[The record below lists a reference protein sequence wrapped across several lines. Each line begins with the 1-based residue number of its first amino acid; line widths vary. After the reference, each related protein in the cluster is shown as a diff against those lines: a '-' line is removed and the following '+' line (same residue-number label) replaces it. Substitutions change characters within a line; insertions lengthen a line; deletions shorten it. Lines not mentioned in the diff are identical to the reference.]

1 VVPYAPFIGENF
13 LFMDDNAL
21 PHMARI
27 VVRYLE
33 QVGIRLLSWPAN
45 SADLNPIDHDWDF
58 LGKRMRRRQLRL
70 ETLNGLKV
78 ALEEECAQIPQD
90 YIATLI
96 QSMPNRLRDVIR
108 ARGGNTR
115 Y

>member
-1 VVPYAPFIGENF
+1 
-13 LFMDDNAL
+13 MDDNVR
-21 PHMARI
+21 PHMART

-33 QVGIRLLSWPAN
+33 QVGIRLLPWPVN
-45 SADLNPIDHDWDF
+45 SPDLNPIEQSGIF
-58 LGKRMRRRQLRL
+58 LP
-70 ETLNGLKV
+70 TV
-78 ALEEECAQIPQD
+78 ALQEEWAQIPQD

-96 QSMPNRLRDVIR
+96 QSMLNRLRDVIR

>member
-1 VVPYAPFIGENF
+1 V
-13 LFMDDNAL
+13 
-21 PHMARI
+21 
-27 VVRYLE
+27 
-33 QVGIRLLSWPAN
+33 
-45 SADLNPIDHDWDF
+45 
-58 LGKRMRRRQLRL
+58 RRRQLRP
-70 ETLNGLKV
+70 ETLNGLRV

-96 QSMPNRLRDVIR
+96 QSMPNRLRDAIR

>member
-1 VVPYAPFIGENF
+1 
-13 LFMDDNAL
+13 M
-21 PHMARI
+21 
-27 VVRYLE
+27 
-33 QVGIRLLSWPAN
+33 
-45 SADLNPIDHDWDF
+45 
-58 LGKRMRRRQLRL
+58 
-70 ETLNGLKV
+70 

-96 QSMPNRLRDVIR
+96 QSISNRLRDVIR